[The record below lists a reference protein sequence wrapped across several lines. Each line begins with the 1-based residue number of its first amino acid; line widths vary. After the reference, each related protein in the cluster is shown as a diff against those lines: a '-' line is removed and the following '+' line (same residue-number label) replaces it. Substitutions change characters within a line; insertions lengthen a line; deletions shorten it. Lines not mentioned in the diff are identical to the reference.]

1 MTGHWKIL
9 TAFLLLTAAVTLTVV
24 TVKGHTDN
32 SGNTTEETGGGPYG
46 SSEHISINEFLSNDL
61 SSSSQ
66 FSALDSYIERFMK
79 RWEIKGGSL
88 AVMKDGQLIYSKGYG
103 WADEEKGIRM
113 SPGHIMRIASLSKL
127 VTATAIMQLC
137 ERKVLSLDD
146 RVFGDGGIL
155 DCGQFSHIRDK
166 RVRNITVNQ
175 LLRHEAG
182 FTMHKGDPLFT
193 TREII
198 IWEDLDTVP
207 DMDRV
212 IEYALGERLGYT
224 PGQGFRYSNLGYL
237 ILTKIVE
244 VCSGMDYDEYCQ
256 QNILHPAG
264 CYDMHLAGN
273 YYEDRFPNEVRYY
286 MHAGSE
292 LCEEYKP
299 DLVIVDPLLS
309 YIGCDISRQDMCATF
324 LRNTLNPIITK
335 HNIGLI
341 FIHHTGKPSKESKDV
356 NHALSYLGIGS
367 SELTNWARA
376 VSVIR
381 ENAEDPNVFEFIHAK
396 RASLSGTGAFTYMKH
411 SETAVLWELCEK
423 PLKKVKSEK
432 VSRSKY
438 TYLEL
443 ETMPPKKHD
452 KDPNKSEVIAYIQGQ
467 LAKFGDPADT
477 ESAVKVYEAVRK
489 NNPLIVFRK
498 PYWHGRL
505 YIPEVDLSEE
515 KGADND

>member
-32 SGNTTEETGGGPYG
+32 SGNTTEETGGGPYE

-244 VCSGMDYDEYCQ
+244 VCSGMDYEEYCQ

-264 CYDMHLAGN
+264 CYDMHLAHN
-273 YYEDRFPNEVRYY
+273 LYEERYPNEVRYY
-286 MHAGSE
+286 ETHDAEPVPAFDNSGDTLWRRYGGSNIEGLRGAGAWVASPSE
-292 LCEEYKP
+292 FVRFVASIDGDPSIP
-299 DLVIVDPLLS
+299 DVISPESVRKMTADPDAPYRPIGWVRAGAHSDWTRTGTLAGTSAMLKKQADG
-309 YIGCDISRQDMCATF
+309 YIWMFVTNTSSWKGSKFTRYIDRMYRTASSRV
-324 LRNTLNPIITK
+324 
-335 HNIGLI
+335 
-341 FIHHTGKPSKESKDV
+341 TGWPERD
-356 NHALSYLGIGS
+356 LY
-367 SELTNWARA
+367 A
-376 VSVIR
+376 VR
-381 ENAEDPNVFEFIHAK
+381 EN
-396 RASLSGTGAFTYMKH
+396 S
-411 SETAVLWELCEK
+411 
-423 PLKKVKSEK
+423 
-432 VSRSKY
+432 
-438 TYLEL
+438 
-443 ETMPPKKHD
+443 
-452 KDPNKSEVIAYIQGQ
+452 
-467 LAKFGDPADT
+467 
-477 ESAVKVYEAVRK
+477 
-489 NNPLIVFRK
+489 
-498 PYWHGRL
+498 
-505 YIPEVDLSEE
+505 
-515 KGADND
+515 